1 MVLQT
6 LRKGARLACILV
18 LLAAAGAETLQ
29 AQTFGRAGDVES
41 VGTAYR
47 VFTRP
52 GEATVQI
59 LVMGLGGGIYE
70 VGESTRLD
78 ELLALIGGAQ
88 GVEIGQ
94 QSSAFTRET
103 TVRLYRLNAGERTL
117 IYEAP
122 IEQMLLEPGQHPA
135 LRDGDFFAIEIVNRD
150 RLNWRDGLRLL
161 SSVGTLVLVID
172 RLVGRL

>member
-6 LRKGARLACILV
+6 LRKAGRIACLLV
-18 LLAAAGAETLQ
+18 LLATAGAETLQ
-29 AQTFGRAGDVES
+29 AQTFGRAGDVQS
-41 VGTAYR
+41 VGTAYH

-59 LVMGLGGGIYE
+59 IVMGLGGGIYE

-88 GVEIGQ
+88 GEEIGQ
-94 QSSAFTRET
+94 QQSGLTRRT
-103 TVRLYRLNAGERTL
+103 TVRLYRMTGGQRSL

-122 IEQMLLEPGQHPA
+122 IEEVLLDPGTHPE
-135 LRDGDFFAIEIVNRD
+135 LRDGDYLGIEIVNRT
-150 RLNWRDGLRLL
+150 RLGWRDGLRLL
-161 SSVGTLVLVID
+161 TSVGTLILVVD
-172 RLVGRL
+172 RLARRF